1 MLPIRTVKHY
11 AYALPTEARV
21 DASVVRAL
29 ASELLQA
36 RYELEQRHRGPRVVL
51 ELGPGL
57 RLDGIRSDRA
67 VDLLLVDYG
76 DRLDEAPQVEIP
88 QYSGETA
95 PARVDDSAV
104 VIDPDLV
111 TTIYSA
117 LAEAAR
123 SHPGIRA
130 SENKAA

>member
-11 AYALPTEARV
+11 AHALPAEARV

-36 RYELEQRHRGPRVVL
+36 RYELEQRHRGPRIVV

-57 RLDGIRSDRA
+57 RLDGLRSDQA

-76 DRLDEAPQVEIP
+76 DRLDEAPRIEIP

-130 SENKAA
+130 SGNKAA